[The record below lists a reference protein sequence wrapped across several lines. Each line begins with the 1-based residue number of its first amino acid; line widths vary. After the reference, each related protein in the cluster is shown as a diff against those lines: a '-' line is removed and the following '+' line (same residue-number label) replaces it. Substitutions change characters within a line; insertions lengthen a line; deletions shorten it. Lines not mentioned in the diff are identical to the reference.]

1 MRTPAKILLAGTF
14 AAILP
19 CAAATSQTLPST
31 VENGQIQSGD
41 IFANQTLDV
50 VEATDGVTGATIAT
64 GNSADFTVDGVDLN
78 VRSDQ
83 QLYGQ
88 VTARTDASVGVR
100 AGDSSTLSTA
110 ATGNTGD
117 AGVYGGAMS
126 SRTTQFTDQVS
137 ITANS
142 SVHAEGANGGDFAS
156 STQAIGN
163 SQGLYEV
170 GGAVGALASQT
181 NRADVTT
188 SNEGTITRITGQAN
202 FVATAAANNAT
213 VTGGGSG
220 QRAIVNQSNEG
231 ALTQAGAY
239 AAYGNVYLAN
249 TQATATGNNIT
260 ASEQSPVLDLT
271 TRQQNLAYVRAETA
285 GNGYLFG
292 AGTASAYAIGNS
304 LVAGNVGPEITL
316 DNTQYTGGA
325 GGGVDAYAEYVGYDG
340 YDASSSAIAMGNAVS
355 GYACSDCRSTM
366 SVNNQQ
372 NNGANVNA
380 ESHVSVNSGRS
391 VRGVATAVGN
401 TASYYVSRPQD

>member
-19 CAAATSQTLPST
+19 CAAATSQTLPS
-31 VENGQIQSGD
+31 VDSGQLQTGD
-41 IFANQTLDV
+41 IFANQSLDV
-50 VEATDGVTGATIAT
+50 VEATDGVIGSTVAT
-64 GNSADFTVDGVDLN
+64 GNSVDFTVDGVDLD

-83 QLYGQ
+83 QLYGH
-88 VTARTDASVGVR
+88 VTAQTDATVGVR
-100 AGDSSTLSTA
+100 AGDSSTLTTA

-117 AGVYGGAMS
+117 NGVYGGTMT
-126 SRTTQFTDQVS
+126 SRSTQLTDQVT

-142 SVHAEGANGGDFAS
+142 SVHADGAYGGDFAS

-163 SQGLYEV
+163 SQGIYEV

-188 SNEGTITRITGQAN
+188 ANEGTITRITGQSD

-213 VTGGGSG
+213 LTGGGGG

-239 AAYGNVYLAN
+239 ASYGNVYLAN

-260 ASEQSPVLDLT
+260 ASEQSPVFDLT

-292 AGTASAYAIGNS
+292 AATASSYAIGNS
-304 LVAGNVGPEITL
+304 MVAGNIGPEITL
-316 DNTQYTGGA
+316 DNTQYNGGA
-325 GGGVDAYAEYVGYDG
+325 GAGVDAYAEQVGYDG
-340 YDASSSAIAMGNAVS
+340 YDASSSAIAMGNAAS
-355 GYACSDCRSTM
+355 GYACSDCQSTM

-380 ESHVSVNSGRS
+380 ESHVSVNSGRT